1 MKKYPEISVCM
12 PVYNREDYINECI
25 DSILHQSFQNFEIII
40 VDDGSTDN
48 TCAIIKSYQDSR
60 IKLVKNRHNY
70 IESTNLLFELAQGK
84 YIARIDSDDIM
95 LPKRLE
101 TQYFFLEE
109 HPDID
114 ILGEVMKL
122 SDRNLKSIH
131 HKKLVNWRCMIFLK
145 DVV

>member
-25 DSILHQSFQNFEIII
+25 DSILHQSFQNVEIII

-48 TCAIIKSYQDSR
+48 TCALIESYQDSR

-101 TQYFFLEE
+101 TQYFF
-109 HPDID
+109 
-114 ILGEVMKL
+114 
-122 SDRNLKSIH
+122 
-131 HKKLVNWRCMIFLK
+131 
-145 DVV
+145 